1 MKLFSLSST
10 KGIVLG
16 DIKRLQSTKPS
27 LERKFSE
34 RGKFISTLKPKIHGV
49 KTQNCLWKSFQLPQ
63 SMLKYVWKEGV

>member
-10 KGIVLG
+10 KAIVLG

-49 KTQNCLWKSFQLPQ
+49 KTQTVCESLFNF
-63 SMLKYVWKEGV
+63 LKVC